1 MFGEINERTAV
12 KAIVVNV
19 KLSVISKYIKQLHHT
34 AQRLQS
40 NGFNDKLDGSAFFI
54 LRTFFNIILFNSF
67 TNPDKSTIKHT
78 TIAIKSKLM

>member
-19 KLSVISKYIKQLHHT
+19 KLSSTSKYIKQLHHT

-40 NGFNDKLDGSAFFI
+40 SGFNDKLDGSAFFI
-54 LRTFFNIILFNSF
+54 LRTFFNIIRFNSL

-78 TIAIKSKLM
+78 TIANKSKLM